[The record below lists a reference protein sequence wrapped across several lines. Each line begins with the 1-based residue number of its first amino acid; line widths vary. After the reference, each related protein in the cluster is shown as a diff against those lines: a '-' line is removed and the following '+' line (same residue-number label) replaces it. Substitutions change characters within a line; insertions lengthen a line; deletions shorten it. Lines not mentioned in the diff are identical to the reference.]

1 VRLLLLVAFLTLAI
15 AEGSVAST
23 FPGERPAPPAVQQA
37 AQVGLRFWSDRGVHP
52 CQNPR
57 LLTAPDLGDS
67 IAGYADEP
75 SCTLWILRGV
85 VERLSWR
92 AYMCAVVTHELGH
105 LAGLGHSAHGVM
117 STTENAVPWE
127 CRVWARGLAPPRA
140 VPSRHGR

>member
-1 VRLLLLVAFLTLAI
+1 MLILVVLI
-15 AEGSVAST
+15 AAPAASA

-52 CQNPR
+52 CQSPR

-67 IAGYADEP
+67 IAGRADP
-75 SCTLWILRGV
+75 SACTLWILRGI
-85 VERLSWR
+85 VERSSWR

-117 STTENAVPWE
+117 SITENAVPWD